1 VEVEDILHF
10 SRFSEQEELFK
21 SAEERLNNL
30 GETWGA
36 SSTASVTNLAPA
48 AIPAGAERKV
58 MCHLHIAAFRQPKR
72 WWLSAANLTLE
83 LELNGDDNACFAGTG
98 NSWVITRPTLLAS
111 ILQVDPAVTNGL
123 SSYLSSGKHLSIV
136 CPETT
141 WNTKAA
147 ITSTGVFQI
156 PIQRGFSTLSCLQ
169 FSFWSGKAG
178 TKEVTCF
185 QHPLY
190 GAVPDTTND
199 DFSYHVSVGSSRWPA
214 QDVVGVA
221 EAWYR
226 TRMAL
231 TLFDHDASR
240 EIGITPHG
248 FRSEDGI
255 FCVNMSRVLEDP
267 SLGHSGVST
276 LGSQSL
282 VLHLKNLLA
291 PVTIDGV
298 EQPRLIF
305 VSCRYDATVEIG
317 KEGCRAYS

>member
-1 VEVEDILHF
+1 
-10 SRFSEQEELFK
+10 
-21 SAEERLNNL
+21 
-30 GETWGA
+30 
-36 SSTASVTNLAPA
+36 
-48 AIPAGAERKV
+48 

-123 SSYLSSGKHLSIV
+123 ASYLSSGKHLSIV

-141 WNTKAA
+141 WNTKVA

-156 PIQRGFSTLSCLQ
+156 PIQRAFSTLSCIQ

-178 TKEVTCF
+178 TKEVSCF

-199 DFSYHVSVGSSRWPA
+199 DFSWSVSVGSTRWPT
-214 QDVVGVA
+214 QDCVGCA

-291 PVTIDGV
+291 PIVIDGV
-298 EQPRLIF
+298 EQPRLIYI
-305 VSCRYDATVEIG
+305 SCRYDSIVTISQ
-317 KEGCRAYS
+317 EGCRVYS